1 MPCGI
6 TLVILWDMKT
16 AISIPDRIFLAADS
30 LAKQLGMS
38 RSELFA
44 QAVEAYIEAHKHSGL
59 IEALDAV
66 YTEESSTLD
75 QSLAQLQWTSLDKKD
90 WCEDDW

>member
-1 MPCGI
+1 M
-6 TLVILWDMKT
+6 VILWDMKT
-16 AISIPDRIFLAADS
+16 AVSIPDRIFRAADS
-30 LAKQLGMS
+30 LAKQHGMS

-44 QAVEAYIEAHKHSGL
+44 QAVESYIETHKHVGL

-75 QSLAQLQWTSLDKKD
+75 KSLAQMQWTSLAKEDWPKD
-90 WCEDDW
+90 EW